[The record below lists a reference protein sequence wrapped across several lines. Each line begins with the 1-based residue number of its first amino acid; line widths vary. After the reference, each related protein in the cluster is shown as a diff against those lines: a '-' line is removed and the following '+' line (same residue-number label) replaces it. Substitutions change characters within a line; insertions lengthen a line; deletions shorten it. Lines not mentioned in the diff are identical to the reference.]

1 MAIEGL
7 FFAINDLRVQP
18 TVVWIKNTMEYGV
31 IDPIA
36 RQITILERYTLLL
49 KQKSLSFNS
58 SFA

>member
-1 MAIEGL
+1 MAIEGF
-7 FFAINDLRVQP
+7 FFAINDFRVQL
-18 TVVWIKNTMEYGV
+18 TDVWIKNTMKYGA

-36 RQITILERYTLLL
+36 RQITILEHNTLLF